1 MKIASD
7 VLAVLAGAVIEGTA
21 LRLAAQAEPNLYSRC
36 DKALQAAGGRW
47 DRRARAH
54 VFPGAPGPVIRQMC
68 SSGELVTAQ
77 DFGYFPTPAAVVDRL
92 VELADLS
99 PGLTVLE
106 PSAGRGAI
114 ARQVAAAGCAVDC
127 VELLEDN
134 VQALLLAGVARS
146 VTPGDFLGL
155 APSRQYDRVIMN
167 PPFARGTDIAHV
179 THAYDFLAPDGLLV
193 AVMASGVTFQ
203 STRAAEQFRALVEG
217 AGGMLEDLPDK
228 AFQESGT
235 LMRTVVAV
243 LPGRERHWERPE
255 PAAEPKVRNV
265 HAPALEELR
274 SPAAI
279 VREIIR
285 DLAEAQRHMQ
295 ALQRDLERPAVS
307 GQSGEQQLSFDL

>member
-7 VLAVLAGAVIEGTA
+7 VLAVLAGAVIEGVA
-21 LRLAAQAEPNLYSRC
+21 LRLPAQVDPNLYTRV

-47 DRRARAH
+47 DRKAQAH
-54 VFPGAPGPVIRQMC
+54 VFPEAPGPAIQQMC
-68 SSGELVTAQ
+68 STGELVTAQ
-77 DFGYFPTPAAVVDRL
+77 DFGYFPTPAAVVKRL
-92 VELADLS
+92 VELAHLS

-114 ARQVAAAGCAVDC
+114 ARQAAAAGCAVDC

-134 VQALLLAGVARS
+134 VQALVQAGIARS
-146 VTPGDFLGL
+146 VTHGDFLDL

-167 PPFARGTDIAHV
+167 PPFAGGADIAHV

-193 AVMASGVTFQ
+193 AVMASGVTFH
-203 STRAAEQFRALVEG
+203 STRAARQFRALVERT
-217 AGGMLEDLPDK
+217 GGMLEELPDK

-235 LMRTVVAV
+235 LMRTVVVV
-243 LPGRERHWERPE
+243 LPGRGRRWERPE
-255 PAAEPKVRNV
+255 PAAEPMVRTI
-265 HAPALEELR
+265 AAAAQEELR

-279 VREIIR
+279 VQEIIR

-295 ALQRDLERPAVS
+295 ALQRDLERPLVS
-307 GQSGEQQLSFDL
+307 RQSCEQQLSFDL